1 MRTIAAEILCLCETK
16 RNSIILKDYL
26 AIITYSCASMSTILI
41 ALLLRHKFS
50 IEHSSI
56 AFDEFECVVCCV
68 DTIVVSTKTKSRLI
82 SVCFNQFHRLCRNG
96 RRSFMVPSMTM
107 ISSEC
112 ANSQCQTAFDW
123 FNWRFRCVRRF
134 GHWPK
139 RNTTQSKLNLFG
151 QWLVRGED
159 SYRYPSR
166 TRSCS
171 WSCLMRIPTG
181 DSVRRNTNT
190 WA

>member
-16 RNSIILKDYL
+16 RNSIIVKDYL
-26 AIITYSCASMSTILI
+26 AIITYSCAPVSTILI

-68 DTIVVSTKTKSRLI
+68 ETVVVSTKTKSRLI
-82 SVCFNQFHRLCRNG
+82 SVCFNHIWVHSLCRNG

-112 ANSQCQTAFDW
+112 ANSQCQMAFDW
-123 FNWRFRCVRRF
+123 FNWRFRCVRTLTETEYGIRHKPNWICLPIGNDWWGVRTHTVVRTERVRALGHANTDWRF
-134 GHWPK
+134 
-139 RNTTQSKLNLFG
+139 R
-151 QWLVRGED
+151 
-159 SYRYPSR
+159 
-166 TRSCS
+166 
-171 WSCLMRIPTG
+171 
-181 DSVRRNTNT
+181 
-190 WA
+190 